1 MMTVQK
7 LIDELSH
14 LNPDEEVLINF
25 GGIFAGVN
33 DIGEVKMESGT
44 YITIET

>member
-1 MMTVQK
+1 MTIQE
-7 LIDELSH
+7 LINELSQ
-14 LNPDEEVLINF
+14 LNPDEELLINF

-44 YITIET
+44 YITIEV